1 MSRHTAG
8 YYSSVQLSALTN
20 LNAIPDTQLF
30 TSGTEIRVDPTVD
43 MVASVYSQYI
53 GGTTAVQS
61 QIVTPSLRALAPLDV
76 SQIATAL
83 PTTIPPNVL
92 DLYASPKQLVGN
104 ESMYL
109 AQNGTAGGV
118 EDAYSLVDF
127 VDGQIKPV
135 TGNIFT
141 VRATGA
147 ATLSAGVFVNTAVAF
162 DTVLPA
168 GNYQVVGFR
177 AEGTHLVGARVVFIG
192 NVYRPGAPGSTLPST
207 PDYYQY
213 RAGNLGVWGTFN
225 INQPPTVDCLGK
237 SDSAQV
243 FYFDLIQTTAAGN
256 S

>member
-1 MSRHTAG
+1 MSRHTSG
-8 YYSSVQLSALTN
+8 YYSSVNLAALTN

-43 MVASVYSQYI
+43 MIASVYNTYI
-53 GGTTAVQS
+53 GGTTGTQA
-61 QIVTPSLRALAPLDV
+61 QIVTPSLRALAPLDI
-76 SQIATAL
+76 SNITLAL
-83 PTTIPPNVL
+83 PTTVPANVL
-92 DLYASPKQLVGN
+92 DLYATPKQLVGN

-109 AQNGTAGGV
+109 AFNGTAGGV
-118 EDAYSLVDF
+118 EPAYSLVDF
-127 VDGQIKPV
+127 VDGPVKPV

-147 ATLSAGVFVNTAVAF
+147 AALTAGQFVNTPVAF

-192 NVYRPGAPGSTLPST
+192 NVYRPGCPGNTLPST

-225 INQPPTVDCLGK
+225 INQPPTVDCLG
-237 SDSAQV
+237 SADSAQV
-243 FYFDLIQTTAAGN
+243 FYFDLIQTTN
-256 S
+256 